1 MTVVT
6 PKFGMGA
13 SVLRR
18 EDAAFIQGQGRYTD
32 DIQPAGVLHGYVL
45 RSPVAKASFTIG
57 STEAAKAAPGVHLVL
72 IGKDLA
78 HLGDLRSGVMQQQPD
93 GTRAPTR
100 DIPILCRDRV
110 NYVGDAVAFVVADS
124 RALAQDAA
132 ELIDVDYDGEDAAS
146 GTATALAEG
155 TTLVWPELGSNRAF
169 SYHMGDK
176 KKTDAAFARAAHVTR
191 IEFVNNRLVCN
202 YMEPRSAIGEW
213 NVEENRFVLTT
224 GSQGVHSMQ
233 YILAS
238 LFKIK
243 KDQLRVITP
252 DVGGGF
258 GPKSFVYREYPL
270 VLEAA
275 KRLGRPVKWAGDR
288 TEHFL
293 TDAQGRDLLSAIL
306 YGTRISLT
314 VGVLAVLIQAVI
326 GVPLGLL
333 AGYTGGQT
341 DTLISRAAD
350 IQLSLSS
357 LMLAIIALALFRAG
371 LGGESLTRYAVPLLV
386 LVIGLAEWPYFA
398 RTARAATQV
407 EAAKDYVRAG
417 RALGASSLA
426 LMGRHILPNI
436 SSPLIVVATTQ
447 VAGAIMAEA
456 ALSFLGLGMPVTKPS
471 LGTLI
476 RSGYDL
482 IFAGAWWVTVV
493 PGLVLI
499 AVLISINVLGDALR
513 DALDPRRATR

>member
-1 MTVVT
+1 MIAAALRAGPRALVSFAAER
-6 PKFGMGA
+6 PGA
-13 SVLRR
+13 
-18 EDAAFIQGQGRYTD
+18 AI
-32 DIQPAGVLHGYVL
+32 AGVVL
-45 RSPVAKASFTIG
+45 GLVALAALLAPLIAPHDPFDLASFDVLDATLPPAWLEG
-57 STEAAKAAPGVHLVL
+57 SDPRFL
-72 IGKDLA
+72 
-78 HLGDLRSGVMQQQPD
+78 LG
-93 GTRAPTR
+93 
-100 DIPILCRDRV
+100 
-110 NYVGDAVAFVVADS
+110 
-124 RALAQDAA
+124 
-132 ELIDVDYDGEDAAS
+132 
-146 GTATALAEG
+146 
-155 TTLVWPELGSNRAF
+155 
-169 SYHMGDK
+169 
-176 KKTDAAFARAAHVTR
+176 
-191 IEFVNNRLVCN
+191 
-202 YMEPRSAIGEW
+202 
-213 NVEENRFVLTT
+213 
-224 GSQGVHSMQ
+224 
-233 YILAS
+233 
-238 LFKIK
+238 
-243 KDQLRVITP
+243 
-252 DVGGGF
+252 
-258 GPKSFVYREYPL
+258 
-270 VLEAA
+270 
-275 KRLGRPVKWAGDR
+275 
-288 TEHFL
+288 

-314 VGVLAVLIQAVI
+314 VGVLAVLIQATI

-333 AGYTGGQT
+333 AGYTGGRT

-350 IQLSLSS
+350 IQLSLST

-371 LGGESLTRYAVPLLV
+371 LGGESLSRYAVPLLV
-386 LVIGLAEWPYFA
+386 VVIGLAEWPYFA

-417 RALGASSLA
+417 RALGASNLA

-447 VAGAIMAEA
+447 FAGAIMAEA